1 MTLWH
6 VQKLYRDNVPGYVVL
21 PYNFRGNIKIENSYK
36 ATIPSVYKGPNG
48 QNG

>member
-21 PYNFRGNIKIENSYK
+21 PYNFKGEYK
-36 ATIPSVYKGPNG
+36 NRK
-48 QNG
+48 

>member
-21 PYNFRGNIKIENSYK
+21 PYDFRGNIKIVEIVTK
-36 ATIPSVYKGPNG
+36 P
-48 QNG
+48 Q

>member
-21 PYNFRGNIKIENSYK
+21 PYNFRGEYKIVIKL
-36 ATIPSVYKGPNG
+36 
-48 QNG
+48 Q